1 MAKTEKQAQWW
12 FKRAQES
19 YSGTENFKQDQLR
32 LDLQKNGLGLYEC
45 RGRIQGSYSIY
56 LPPDDLLS
64 EKLTQDAHDVMTSHG
79 GVGLTMAFSG
89 ARFGYPG

>member
-19 YSGTENFKQDQLR
+19 YSGTKNFKQDQLR
-32 LDLQKNGLGLYEC
+32 LDLQKNGLGLYGC

-56 LPPDDLLS
+56 LPPDAPLS
-64 EKLTQDAHDVMTSHG
+64 EKLTQDAHIMTSHG
-79 GVGLTMAFSG
+79 GVGLTMTFSG
-89 ARFGYPG
+89 ARFGYPA